1 MKKGY
6 VALLIIGL
14 IVLIAALTNPSPER
28 HKEVVKTKFKEY
40 MQKSMKDSTNVS
52 EDESDK
58 VGLAFGML
66 IGNAIIEPIV
76 NSLISTDNYIVFSTT
91 KITWDG
97 KTRVIGFGAF
107 GNVFI
112 TKKIDNALDQ
122 GLLESLE

>member
-6 VALLIIGL
+6 VALLIIGML
-14 IVLIAALTNPSPER
+14 VLIAAITNPSPER
-28 HKEVVKTKFKEY
+28 HKEAVKTKFKEY
-40 MQKSMKDSTNVS
+40 MQKSMKDSTSIS
-52 EDESDK
+52 EDEDDK
-58 VGLAFGML
+58 VGLALGML
-66 IGNAIIEPIV
+66 IGNAIIDPIV

-97 KTRVIGFGAF
+97 KTKVIGIGAF

-122 GLLESLE
+122 GLLESIE

>member
-6 VALLIIGL
+6 VVLLIFGL
-14 IVLIAALTNPSPER
+14 ILLFAALTNPGPDR
-28 HKEVVKTKFKEY
+28 HKEAVKTKFKEY
-40 MQKSMKDSTNVS
+40 LQKSMKDSTTVS
-52 EDESDK
+52 DDDNEK
-58 VGLAFGML
+58 IGLAFGML

-97 KTRVIGFGAF
+97 KTRVIGIGAF

-112 TKKIDNALDQ
+112 KKIDNSLDQ
-122 GLLESLE
+122 GLLESFE

>member
-6 VALLIIGL
+6 VVLLIFGL
-14 IVLIAALTNPSPER
+14 ILLFATLTNPSPER
-28 HKEVVKTKFKEY
+28 HKEAVKTKFKEY
-40 MQKSMKDSTNVS
+40 MQKSMKDSTTVS
-52 EDESDK
+52 EDENDK
-58 VGLAFGML
+58 VGLAFGMI

-97 KTRVIGFGAF
+97 KTTVIGIGAF

-112 TKKIDNALDQ
+112 TKKIDNTLDQ
-122 GLLESLE
+122 GLLESIE

>member
-14 IVLIAALTNPSPER
+14 FVLIAALTNPTPER
-28 HKEVVKTKFKEY
+28 HKEAVKTKFKEY
-40 MQKSMKDSTNVS
+40 LQKSMKDSTNLS

-97 KTRVIGFGAF
+97 KTRVIGLGAF

-122 GLLESLE
+122 GLLDSIE